1 MIEYI
6 SRDDAKVAV
15 WQLLESLGYSSK
27 HNDGLVE
34 EVEAVFDDIPAAD
47 VRPVVL
53 CRDCEDSYEWES
65 IDGFKDRYCGHL
77 RDRWNPDNDRMVD
90 DDDFCKWGRKREEQT

>member
-15 WQLLESLGYSSK
+15 WQILESLGYSSK

-34 EVEAVFDDIPAAD
+34 EVEAVLDDVPAVALD
-47 VRPVVL
+47 VRCET
-53 CRDCEDSYEWES
+53 CRFYEMRERYEN
-65 IDGFKDRYCGHL
+65 KMERYCKLNCAWIGNTGKCGE
-77 RDRWNPDNDRMVD
+77 WMVKD
-90 DDDFCKWGRKREEQT
+90 GKS